1 MKILHRAQH
10 RARIP
15 VPSPYCNVVQES
27 VRQLSWVS
35 RLLLCW
41 GWLESWESSNWLN
54 RKRLVTKNKQQKN
67 SAKTPHVRIFN
78 FVSNGRQIISMKIWR
93 KNQHDLHFSGEW
105 ILYSICLVCCSVL
118 ASFFG
123 CILVCSFRWIL
134 IGLQLFTFKNISLL
148 VKLICK
154 YQSKLCIVFEVAF

>member
-41 GWLESWESSNWLN
+41 GWLESQVTDWTGRDLSQKINNKKIPRKHNTSGYLILCQWPSNYNCPWRFEERTN
-54 RKRLVTKNKQQKN
+54 MICIFLVSK
-67 SAKTPHVRIFN
+67 
-78 FVSNGRQIISMKIWR
+78 
-93 KNQHDLHFSGEW
+93 
-105 ILYSICLVCCSVL
+105 ILYSICLVCCQVL
-118 ASFFG
+118 ASF
-123 CILVCSFRWIL
+123 LD
-134 IGLQLFTFKNISLL
+134 
-148 VKLICK
+148 
-154 YQSKLCIVFEVAF
+154 VFWYVAFAGFL

>member
-41 GWLESWESSNWLN
+41 GWLESQVTDWTGRDLSQKINNKKIPRKHHTSGYLNLCQWPSNYIHEDLKKYPTWF
-54 RKRLVTKNKQQKN
+54 
-67 SAKTPHVRIFN
+67 AFFWCVRFYIL
-78 FVSNGRQIISMKIWR
+78 FVWYAVK
-93 KNQHDLHFSGEW
+93 F
-105 ILYSICLVCCSVL
+105 
-118 ASFFG
+118 
-123 CILVCSFRWIL
+123 
-134 IGLQLFTFKNISLL
+134 LL
-148 VKLICK
+148 VFLD
-154 YQSKLCIVFEVAF
+154 VFWYAAFDGFW

>member
-41 GWLESWESSNWLN
+41 GWLESQVTDWTGRDLSQKINN
-54 RKRLVTKNKQQKN
+54 KKIPRKHHTSGSLILCQMAVKLYPWRFEERINMICIFLV
-67 SAKTPHVRIFN
+67 SEFYIL
-78 FVSNGRQIISMKIWR
+78 FVWCAVQ
-93 KNQHDLHFSGEW
+93 F
-105 ILYSICLVCCSVL
+105 
-118 ASFFG
+118 
-123 CILVCSFRWIL
+123 
-134 IGLQLFTFKNISLL
+134 LL
-148 VKLICK
+148 VFLD
-154 YQSKLCIVFEVAF
+154 VFWYVAFAGFW

>member
-41 GWLESWESSNWLN
+41 GWLESW
-54 RKRLVTKNKQQKN
+54 VTEWTGRDLSQINNKKN

-78 FVSNGRQIISMKIWR
+78 FVLMAVKLYPWSFEERTNMICIFLVSK
-93 KNQHDLHFSGEW
+93 FY
-105 ILYSICLVCCSVL
+105 ILFVWWAVKFLQ
-118 ASFFG
+118 ASF
-123 CILVCSFRWIL
+123 LD
-134 IGLQLFTFKNISLL
+134 
-148 VKLICK
+148 
-154 YQSKLCIVFEVAF
+154 VFWYVAFVKVSLDFDRITTFYFSDY